1 MSVFK
6 IEGELRLDADIDHQ
20 ELLKKFYSL
29 LKSENIHFA
38 GQTKKVEENN

>member
-1 MSVFK
+1 VSVFK
-6 IEGELRLDADIDHQ
+6 IEGELRLDTDIDHQ

-38 GQTKKVEENN
+38 GQTKKVDEKS